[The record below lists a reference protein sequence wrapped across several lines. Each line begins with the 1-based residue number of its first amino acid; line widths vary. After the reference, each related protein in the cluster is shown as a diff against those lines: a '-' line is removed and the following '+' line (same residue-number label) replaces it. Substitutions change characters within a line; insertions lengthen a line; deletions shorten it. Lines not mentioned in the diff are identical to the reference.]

1 VTAGAVFD
9 MDTDDTD
16 RVTNARRRH
25 PYLEPNAR
33 GDFIAFAHRGGTGHA
48 PENTLAAF
56 RHAYDVGY
64 RYLETDVHAT
74 TDGELVAFHDE
85 DLDRTCGRPGRI
97 DSMKWTDVASA
108 RVGGVEPI
116 PRLID
121 LLEEFP
127 DARFNIDAK
136 SDAGVQ
142 PLLAILDSMNALDRV
157 CIGSFSHK
165 RLVRVREH
173 FGDRVCT
180 SASPLEVTRWLGGS
194 VPAEPDCF
202 QVPVRQA
209 AIKVVSKR
217 SVARAQKAGRA
228 VHVWTI
234 DEPTEMQ
241 RLIDLGVDGIMTDDV
256 LALHRVSKIN
266 GLWRGP

>member
-1 VTAGAVFD
+1 L
-9 MDTDDTD
+9 
-16 RVTNARRRH
+16 H
-25 PYLEPNAR
+25 PYLEPNHHGR
-33 GDFIAFAHRGGTGHA
+33 FIPFAHRGGVGHA

-56 RHAYDVGY
+56 RHAYEVGY

-74 TDGELVAFHDE
+74 TDGVLVAFHDE

-97 DSMKWTDVASA
+97 DSMTWSDVATA
-108 RVGGVEPI
+108 RVAGREPI
-116 PRLID
+116 PLLVD

-127 DARFNIDAK
+127 DALLNIDAK
-136 SDAGVQ
+136 SDASVE
-142 PLLAILDSMNALDRV
+142 PLMTVLKRTGALDRV

-165 RLVRVREH
+165 RLTRVRVGL
-173 FGDRVCT
+173 GDAVCT
-180 SASPLEVTRWLGGS
+180 SASPLEVTRWLAGS

-209 AIKVVSKR
+209 SINVVTNR
-217 SVARAQKAGRA
+217 SVSRAQKAGRA

-234 DEPTEMQ
+234 DDPVEMQ

-256 LALHRVSKIN
+256 LALHRVTKIN
-266 GLWRGP
+266 GLWSDPR